1 MRQKRVLLRFVEA
14 VDLIH
19 EHSRSRAVLARSFR
33 VRHDLLDFF
42 DPRKH
47 CAELDE
53 LRAGH
58 VRDDLRQ
65 RGLTSSWRSPQDQ
78 GSDIVA
84 LNLRPQ
90 RLARRD
96 QVLLPDEFIQRA
108 RTHPVRQRPR
118 LVRFTR
124 SARNRLK
131 QAHKITTVIRQLC
144 GTGGSTVLSKRDLD
158 GSIGNSNHL

>member
-1 MRQKRVLLRFVEA
+1 MRQKRVLLRFVEP
-14 VDLIH
+14 VDFIH
-19 EHSRSRAVLARSFR
+19 EHCRPRAVLARSFR

-47 CAELDE
+47 RAELDE
-53 LRAGH
+53 LRARH

-65 RGLTSSWRSPQDQ
+65 RGLTSSWRSPEDQ

-84 LNLRPQ
+84 LNLRSQ
-90 RLARRD
+90 WLARRD
-96 QVLLPDEFIQRA
+96 QVLSPNEFIQRA

-118 LVRFTR
+118 LVTLAR

-131 QAHKITTVIRQLC
+131 QAHKITTVSRQSC
-144 GTGGSTVLSKRDLD
+144 GTGGSPVLSKRDLD
-158 GSIGNSNHL
+158 GSIGNSSYL